1 MEKRKDTNPELGT
14 LNLITQTELMS
25 NSTRYPVTEG
35 VFKLQYALFLRG
47 LK

>member
-1 MEKRKDTNPELGT
+1 MEKRKDINPELGT

-25 NSTRYPVTEG
+25 DFTRYPVTKE